1 MNERGTRELNAI
13 LIKRECKPNESMDFN
28 NPKEFDDPQVFDD
41 PKGTSIGSMNLII
54 QKSSFPMVLF
64 VCLWF
69 AIFVSDKG

>member
-1 MNERGTRELNAI
+1 MIPTSLTN
-13 LIKRECKPNESMDFN
+13 FN